1 MKEKP
6 VKITNKGMIKIPAEL
21 RKKYNLN
28 NGDKVLVL
36 QDESALKIIPIRNEE
51 ELRKNS
57 YKREDMKK
65 ISKEIRKQELAS
77 ER

>member
-1 MKEKP
+1 MKDKP
-6 VKITNKGMIKIPAEL
+6 GKITNKGMIKIPAEL

-28 NGDKVLVL
+28 TGDKVLVL
-36 QDESALKIIPIRNEE
+36 KDEGALKIIPIRNEE